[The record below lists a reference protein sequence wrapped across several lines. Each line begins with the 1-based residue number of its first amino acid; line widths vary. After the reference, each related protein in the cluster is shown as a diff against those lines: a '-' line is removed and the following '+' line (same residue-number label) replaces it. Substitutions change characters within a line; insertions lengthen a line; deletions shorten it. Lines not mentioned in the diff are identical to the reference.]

1 MTEESS
7 RPGARASA
15 RAGALRSRRYEE
27 LVAKVKAAVLE
38 SPGRLE
44 PSVRRAIASRETAGV
59 PDALRAYADKV
70 ALHAYKVTDADI
82 EGLLRAGFS
91 EDEIFEVTASAALGA
106 ALARLERGL
115 AVLEE
120 SAR

>member
-1 MTEESS
+1 
-7 RPGARASA
+7 
-15 RAGALRSRRYEE
+15 
-27 LVAKVKAAVLE
+27 
-38 SPGRLE
+38 
-44 PSVRRAIASRETAGV
+44 
-59 PDALRAYADKV
+59 
-70 ALHAYKVTDADI
+70 VTDADI

>member
-1 MTEESS
+1 MTDNSS
-7 RPGARASA
+7 RPGAQD
-15 RAGALRSRRYEE
+15 SRRYQEF
-27 LVAKVKAAVLE
+27 VAKVKAAVLE
-38 SPGRLE
+38 SPGHLQ
-44 PSVRRAIASRETAGV
+44 PSVRHAVASRQSAGV
-59 PDALRAYADKV
+59 PDALRAYAAKV